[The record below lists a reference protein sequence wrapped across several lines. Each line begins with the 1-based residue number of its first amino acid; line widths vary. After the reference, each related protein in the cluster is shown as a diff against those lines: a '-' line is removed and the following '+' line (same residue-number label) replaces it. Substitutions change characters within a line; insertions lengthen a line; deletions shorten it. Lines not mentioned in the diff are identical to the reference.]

1 MSNALAVAAVTAVL
15 KNLLDN
21 AMIDSPASTALI
33 TDPVTV
39 KTLAPD
45 RVRPAQNGQPETTQ
59 LNLFMYQVTTN
70 PGWSNVDLPSMDSN
84 GGPVT
89 NPPLA
94 LDLHYLLT
102 AYGQADFEAE
112 VLLGYAMQV
121 LHEKPVLTRE
131 AIRTAL
137 QPPSPVDGEEL
148 PEEMETLVA
157 SDLAEQVELVKLT
170 PKPMNLEEMSK
181 LWTAFQTNYRPSAAY
196 QASVVLIE
204 SRRPARTAL
213 PVLTRGGLDPTTG
226 RDRGVVSQPSLLPPF
241 PTLQKVIPPN
251 RQPAVRMGE
260 VLAFE
265 GHHLN
270 GGTLTARFT
279 HVRSSE
285 TLELP
290 VLGATSTGFQVLMPS
305 DPPPGPVEE
314 ESPRNPDNWRA
325 GLYSVAA
332 VVRRTGKSDRVT
344 NELPVALAP
353 KIRAISV
360 TAANDTVKLEVTC
373 SPKVWKAQRVSIV
386 VGEQEVAA
394 EGITEDK
401 TDTLEFESSRFP
413 TGQQWMRLRVDGVES
428 ILVNRTGPAPA
439 FETSQQVTI

>member
-1 MSNALAVAAVTAVL
+1 MSNALAIAAVTAVL

-21 AMIDSPASTALI
+21 ALIDSPANTG
-33 TDPVTV
+33 PVIV
-39 KTLAPD
+39 KTLPPD
-45 RVRPAQNGQPETTQ
+45 RIRPAQNGQQETTQ
-59 LNLFMYQVTTN
+59 LNLFMYQATTN
-70 PGWSNVDLPSMDSN
+70 PGWSNVDLPSRDGN

-102 AYGQADFEAE
+102 AYGQGDFEAE

-121 LHEKPVLTRE
+121 LHETPVLTRE

-137 QPPSPVDGEEL
+137 QPPSPVGGDEL

-170 PKPMNLEEMSK
+170 PKPMSLEDMSK

-196 QASVVLIE
+196 QVSVVLIE
-204 SRRPARTAL
+204 SRRPGRTPL
-213 PVLTRGGLDPTTG
+213 PVLTRGGLDPATG
-226 RDRGVVSQPSLLPPF
+226 RERGVISQPSLLPPF

-260 VLAFE
+260 VLALE

-270 GGTLTARFT
+270 GDTVTARFT
-279 HVRSSE
+279 HARSSE

-290 VLGATSTGFQVLMPS
+290 VLGTTSTGFQVRIPP
-305 DPPPGPVEE
+305 DPAPGPEE
-314 ESPRNPDNWRA
+314 DESPQNPDNWRA

-332 VVRRTGKSDRVT
+332 IVRRAGKPDRVT
-344 NELPVALAP
+344 NELPVVLAP
-353 KIRAISV
+353 RIDSITV
-360 TAANDTVKLEVTC
+360 TAANDTVTLEVTC
-373 SPKVWKAQRVSIV
+373 SPKIWKGQQARIV
-386 VGEQEVAA
+386 VGEREVAA
-394 EGITEDK
+394 NEITEEKPDS
-401 TDTLEFESSRFP
+401 LEFESSRFP
-413 TGQQWMRLRVDGVES
+413 TGQQWRRLRVDGVES
-428 ILVNRTGPAPA
+428 ILVDRSGATPA
-439 FETSQQVTI
+439 FDSSQRVTIP